1 MVGSF
6 DLKAIKWVLN
16 VSGGKALLDGSK
28 VRFVAEA
35 KMVDCER
42 VVERFSL
49 HFESLN
55 NISKGVRTDVEVSWH
70 SVKLDV
76 AFKATALVV
85 LELQGCAIPK
95 IFPANILLFPS
106 LNT

>member
-16 VSGGKALLDGSK
+16 VGCGKALLDGSE
-28 VRFVAEA
+28 VRLVAKA

-49 HFESLN
+49 HF
-55 NISKGVRTDVEVSWH
+55 
-70 SVKLDV
+70 
-76 AFKATALVV
+76 
-85 LELQGCAIPK
+85 
-95 IFPANILLFPS
+95 
-106 LNT
+106 

>member
-6 DLKAIKWVLN
+6 DLEAIKWVLN

-28 VRFVAEA
+28 VRLVAKA

-42 VVERFSL
+42 VVESFSL

-55 NISKGVRTDVEVSWH
+55 NISEGVRTDVEASWH
-70 SVKLDV
+70 SVKLNV
-76 AFKATALVV
+76 AFKPTALVV
-85 LELQGCAIPK
+85 LELQGGAIPK